1 MQLIAI
7 SFDGLSVKVTLALL
21 GFCTSGPVLALVIIL
36 LTINGILGTSGTIIG
51 SLFAGGSYAKLNGL
65 ADIIGS

>member
-36 LTINGILGTSGTIIG
+36 LTVNGILQLLSGVLTLM
-51 SLFAGGSYAKLNGL
+51 STLLTLLAK
-65 ADIIGS
+65 